1 MAYVSAE
8 EKKNITKFRM
18 EILKRFI
25 SPEVLNVSLDI
36 LGSYS
41 NSYSKLSKRTLNSF
55 KKSGF
60 TKLGE
65 LLFLSD
71 YDLFR
76 IKGIGQNSLLEFF
89 TEIERLSIE
98 YKKREPTI
106 NQLKKI
112 FYKNNPTKIIKK
124 EIKNNE

>member
-1 MAYVSAE
+1 MRKDISE
-8 EKKNITKFRM
+8 TKKNIIKFRM

-36 LGSYS
+36 LSSYS

-60 TKLGE
+60 TKVGE

-76 IKGIGQNSLLEFF
+76 IKGIGQNSLLKFF
-89 TEIERLSIE
+89 TEIERLSIVHC
-98 YKKREPTI
+98 
-106 NQLKKI
+106 
-112 FYKNNPTKIIKK
+112 
-124 EIKNNE
+124 

>member
-1 MAYVSAE
+1 MRKDISE
-8 EKKNITKFRM
+8 TKKNIIKFRM

-36 LGSYS
+36 LSSYS

-60 TKLGE
+60 TKVGE

-89 TEIERLSIE
+89 TEIERLSIV

-106 NQLKKI
+106 NQLKKN
-112 FYKNNPTKIIKK
+112 FYKNNQK
-124 EIKNNE
+124 ELEDLGG

>member
-1 MAYVSAE
+1 MRKDISE
-8 EKKNITKFRM
+8 TKKNIIKFRM

-36 LGSYS
+36 LSSYS

-60 TKLGE
+60 TKVGE

-76 IKGIGQNSLLEFF
+76 IKGIGQNSLLKFF
-89 TEIERLSIE
+89 TEIERLSIV

-106 NQLKKI
+106 NQLKKN
-112 FYKNNPTKIIKK
+112 FYKNNQK
-124 EIKNNE
+124 ELEDLGG

>member
-1 MAYVSAE
+1 MRKDISE
-8 EKKNITKFRM
+8 TKKNIIKFRM

-36 LGSYS
+36 LSSYS

-60 TKLGE
+60 TKVGE

-89 TEIERLSIE
+89 TEIERLSIV

-106 NQLKKI
+106 NQLKKN
-112 FYKNNPTKIIKK
+112 FYKNNQK
-124 EIKNNE
+124 ELEDL